1 MSDLQKRNFNKI
13 INFKII
19 AKKMST
25 NSKSD
30 FINIITL
37 GESSVGKS
45 SIINRYVENNFDYN
59 FVSTLGV
66 DFRKKIINI
75 NGENIRLK
83 IWDTAGQEKFRSIQ
97 KQYYRNS
104 DGILLVFDVT
114 KFETFNVLEEWI
126 NSIKNQTSND
136 IIVVLVGNKIDL
148 NNKVISDDEIKNFAN
163 DNKFKY
169 FLTSAATGKNINEV
183 FDYIVKE
190 IYKIKSKKK
199 KNDSNNN
206 NNKNLKKNYIKSNK
220 KACC

>member
-1 MSDLQKRNFNKI
+1 
-13 INFKII
+13 
-19 AKKMST
+19 MST
-25 NSKSD
+25 NYKSG

-66 DFRKKIINI
+66 DFRKKNINI
-75 NGENIRLK
+75 NGEDIRLK

-114 KFETFNVLEEWI
+114 KFDTFNVLEEWI

-190 IYKIKSKKK
+190 IYNIKSKKK
-199 KNDSNNN
+199 KNDGNNN
-206 NNKNLKKNYIKSNK
+206 NNKNLKKKYIKRKK

>member
-1 MSDLQKRNFNKI
+1 
-13 INFKII
+13 
-19 AKKMST
+19 MST

-66 DFRKKIINI
+66 DFRKKNINI
-75 NGENIRLK
+75 NGEDIRLK

-190 IYKIKSKKK
+190 IYNIKSKKK
-199 KNDSNNN
+199 KNDGNNN
-206 NNKNLKKNYIKSNK
+206 NNKNLKKNYIKRKK

>member
-1 MSDLQKRNFNKI
+1 
-13 INFKII
+13 
-19 AKKMST
+19 MST

-66 DFRKKIINI
+66 DFRKKNINI
-75 NGENIRLK
+75 NGEDIRLK

-114 KFETFNVLEEWI
+114 KFDTFNVLEEWI

-163 DNKFKY
+163 DNIFKY

-190 IYKIKSKKK
+190 IYNIKSKKK
-199 KNDSNNN
+199 KKDSKNN
-206 NNKNLKKNYIKSNK
+206 NNKNLKKNYIKRKK

>member
-1 MSDLQKRNFNKI
+1 
-13 INFKII
+13 
-19 AKKMST
+19 MST

-114 KFETFNVLEEWI
+114 KFDTFNVLEEWI

-148 NNKVISDDEIKNFAN
+148 NNKVISDYEIKNFAN

>member
-1 MSDLQKRNFNKI
+1 
-13 INFKII
+13 
-19 AKKMST
+19 MST

-114 KFETFNVLEEWI
+114 KFDTFNVLEEWI

-190 IYKIKSKKK
+190 IYNIKSKKK

>member
-1 MSDLQKRNFNKI
+1 
-13 INFKII
+13 
-19 AKKMST
+19 MST

-66 DFRKKIINI
+66 DFRKKNINI
-75 NGENIRLK
+75 NGEDIRLK

-114 KFETFNVLEEWI
+114 KFDTFNVLEEWI

-190 IYKIKSKKK
+190 IYNIKSKKK

>member
-1 MSDLQKRNFNKI
+1 
-13 INFKII
+13 
-19 AKKMST
+19 MST

-114 KFETFNVLEEWI
+114 KFDTFNVLEEWI

-199 KNDSNNN
+199 KNDGNNN

>member
-1 MSDLQKRNFNKI
+1 
-13 INFKII
+13 
-19 AKKMST
+19 MST

-66 DFRKKIINI
+66 DFRKKNINI
-75 NGENIRLK
+75 NGEDIRLK

-114 KFETFNVLEEWI
+114 KFDTFNVLEEWI

-190 IYKIKSKKK
+190 IYNIKSKKK
-199 KNDSNNN
+199 KNDGNNN

>member
-1 MSDLQKRNFNKI
+1 
-13 INFKII
+13 
-19 AKKMST
+19 MST

-114 KFETFNVLEEWI
+114 KFDTFNVLEEWI

-148 NNKVISDDEIKNFAN
+148 NNKVISDDDIKNFAN

-199 KNDSNNN
+199 KNDGNNN

>member
-1 MSDLQKRNFNKI
+1 
-13 INFKII
+13 
-19 AKKMST
+19 MST
-25 NSKSD
+25 NYKSG

-66 DFRKKIINI
+66 DFRKKNIKI
-75 NGENIRLK
+75 NGQDIRLK

-148 NNKVISDDEIKNFAN
+148 NNKVISDDDIKNFAN

-190 IYKIKSKKK
+190 IYNIKSKKK

-206 NNKNLKKNYIKSNK
+206 NKKKLKKNYIKSNK

>member
-1 MSDLQKRNFNKI
+1 
-13 INFKII
+13 
-19 AKKMST
+19 MST

-148 NNKVISDDEIKNFAN
+148 NNKVICDDEIKNFAN

>member
-1 MSDLQKRNFNKI
+1 
-13 INFKII
+13 
-19 AKKMST
+19 MST
-25 NSKSD
+25 NYKSG

-66 DFRKKIINI
+66 DFRKKNINI
-75 NGENIRLK
+75 NGEDIRLK

-114 KFETFNVLEEWI
+114 KFDTFNVLEEWI

-190 IYKIKSKKK
+190 IYNIKSKKK

-206 NNKNLKKNYIKSNK
+206 NNKNLKKNYIKRKK

>member
-1 MSDLQKRNFNKI
+1 
-13 INFKII
+13 
-19 AKKMST
+19 MST
-25 NSKSD
+25 NYKSG

-114 KFETFNVLEEWI
+114 KFDTFNVLEEWI

-199 KNDSNNN
+199 KNDGNNN

>member
-1 MSDLQKRNFNKI
+1 
-13 INFKII
+13 
-19 AKKMST
+19 MST

-66 DFRKKIINI
+66 DFRKKNINI
-75 NGENIRLK
+75 NGEDIRLK

-148 NNKVISDDEIKNFAN
+148 NNKVISDDDIKNFAN

-190 IYKIKSKKK
+190 IYNIKSKKK

>member
-1 MSDLQKRNFNKI
+1 
-13 INFKII
+13 
-19 AKKMST
+19 MST

-66 DFRKKIINI
+66 DFRKKNINI
-75 NGENIRLK
+75 NGEDIRLK

-126 NSIKNQTSND
+126 NNIKNQTSND

-190 IYKIKSKKK
+190 IYNIKSKKK
-199 KNDSNNN
+199 KNDGNNN
-206 NNKNLKKNYIKSNK
+206 NNKNLKKNYIKRKK

>member
-1 MSDLQKRNFNKI
+1 
-13 INFKII
+13 
-19 AKKMST
+19 MST
-25 NSKSD
+25 NYKSG

-66 DFRKKIINI
+66 DFRKKNINI
-75 NGENIRLK
+75 NGEDIRLK

-148 NNKVISDDEIKNFAN
+148 NNKVISDDDIKNFAN

-190 IYKIKSKKK
+190 IYNIKSKKK

>member
-1 MSDLQKRNFNKI
+1 
-13 INFKII
+13 
-19 AKKMST
+19 MST
-25 NSKSD
+25 NYKSG

-83 IWDTAGQEKFRSIQ
+83 IWDTAGQEKFRAIQ

-190 IYKIKSKKK
+190 IYNIKSKKK

>member
-1 MSDLQKRNFNKI
+1 
-13 INFKII
+13 
-19 AKKMST
+19 MST

-66 DFRKKIINI
+66 DFRKKNINI
-75 NGENIRLK
+75 NGEDIRLK

-190 IYKIKSKKK
+190 IYNIKSKKK
-199 KNDSNNN
+199 KNDGNNN
-206 NNKNLKKNYIKSNK
+206 NNKNLKKNYIKRNK

>member
-1 MSDLQKRNFNKI
+1 
-13 INFKII
+13 
-19 AKKMST
+19 MST
-25 NSKSD
+25 NYKSG

-66 DFRKKIINI
+66 DFRKKNINI
-75 NGENIRLK
+75 NGEDIRLK

-114 KFETFNVLEEWI
+114 KFDTFNVLEEWI

-190 IYKIKSKKK
+190 IYNIKSKKK

>member
-1 MSDLQKRNFNKI
+1 
-13 INFKII
+13 
-19 AKKMST
+19 MST

-66 DFRKKIINI
+66 DFRKKNINI
-75 NGENIRLK
+75 NGEDIRLK

-114 KFETFNVLEEWI
+114 KFDTFNVLEEWI

-148 NNKVISDDEIKNFAN
+148 NNKVISDDDIKNFAN

-190 IYKIKSKKK
+190 IYNIKSKKK
-199 KNDSNNN
+199 KNDGNNN
-206 NNKNLKKNYIKSNK
+206 NNKNLKKNYIKRKK

>member
-1 MSDLQKRNFNKI
+1 
-13 INFKII
+13 
-19 AKKMST
+19 MST

-66 DFRKKIINI
+66 DFRKKNINI
-75 NGENIRLK
+75 NGEDIRLK

-114 KFETFNVLEEWI
+114 KFDTFNVLEEWI

-190 IYKIKSKKK
+190 IYNIKSKKK
-199 KNDSNNN
+199 KNDGNNN
-206 NNKNLKKNYIKSNK
+206 NNKNLKKNYIKRKK

>member
-1 MSDLQKRNFNKI
+1 
-13 INFKII
+13 
-19 AKKMST
+19 MST

-66 DFRKKIINI
+66 DFRKKNINI
-75 NGENIRLK
+75 NGEDIRLK

-114 KFETFNVLEEWI
+114 KFDTFNVLEEWI

-148 NNKVISDDEIKNFAN
+148 NNKVISDDDIKNFAN

-190 IYKIKSKKK
+190 IYNIKSKKK

-206 NNKNLKKNYIKSNK
+206 NNKNLKKNYIKRNK
-220 KACC
+220 KDCC

>member
-1 MSDLQKRNFNKI
+1 
-13 INFKII
+13 
-19 AKKMST
+19 MST

-114 KFETFNVLEEWI
+114 KFDTFNVLEEWI

-148 NNKVISDDEIKNFAN
+148 NNKVISDDDIKNFAN

-199 KNDSNNN
+199 KNDGNNN
-206 NNKNLKKNYIKSNK
+206 NNKNLKKNYIKRKK

>member
-1 MSDLQKRNFNKI
+1 
-13 INFKII
+13 
-19 AKKMST
+19 MST
-25 NSKSD
+25 NYKSG

-66 DFRKKIINI
+66 DFRKKNINI
-75 NGENIRLK
+75 NGEDIRLK

-114 KFETFNVLEEWI
+114 KFDTFNVLEEWI

-190 IYKIKSKKK
+190 IYNIKSKKK
-199 KNDSNNN
+199 KNDGNNN
-206 NNKNLKKNYIKSNK
+206 NNKNLKKNYIKRKK

>member
-1 MSDLQKRNFNKI
+1 
-13 INFKII
+13 
-19 AKKMST
+19 MST

-66 DFRKKIINI
+66 DFRKKNINI
-75 NGENIRLK
+75 NAEDIRLK
-83 IWDTAGQEKFRSIQ
+83 IWDTAGQEKFKSIQ

-114 KFETFNVLEEWI
+114 KFDTFNVLEEWI

-190 IYKIKSKKK
+190 IYNIKSKKK

>member
-1 MSDLQKRNFNKI
+1 
-13 INFKII
+13 
-19 AKKMST
+19 MST

-66 DFRKKIINI
+66 DFRKKNINI
-75 NGENIRLK
+75 NGEDIRLK

-190 IYKIKSKKK
+190 IYNIKSKKK

>member
-1 MSDLQKRNFNKI
+1 
-13 INFKII
+13 
-19 AKKMST
+19 MST

-66 DFRKKIINI
+66 DFRKKNINI
-75 NGENIRLK
+75 NGEDIRLK

-148 NNKVISDDEIKNFAN
+148 NNKVISDDDIKNFAN

-190 IYKIKSKKK
+190 IYNIKSKKK
-199 KNDSNNN
+199 KNDGNNN
-206 NNKNLKKNYIKSNK
+206 NNKNLKKNYIKRKK

>member
-1 MSDLQKRNFNKI
+1 
-13 INFKII
+13 
-19 AKKMST
+19 MST
-25 NSKSD
+25 NYKSG

-66 DFRKKIINI
+66 DFRKKNINI
-75 NGENIRLK
+75 NGEDIRLK

-114 KFETFNVLEEWI
+114 KFDTFNVLEEWI

-190 IYKIKSKKK
+190 IYNIKSKKK

-206 NNKNLKKNYIKSNK
+206 NNKNLKKNYIKRNK

>member
-1 MSDLQKRNFNKI
+1 
-13 INFKII
+13 
-19 AKKMST
+19 MST

-75 NGENIRLK
+75 NGEDIRLK

-114 KFETFNVLEEWI
+114 KFDTFNVLEEWI

-148 NNKVISDDEIKNFAN
+148 NNKVISDDDIKNFAN

-199 KNDSNNN
+199 KNDGNNN
-206 NNKNLKKNYIKSNK
+206 NNKNLKKNYIKRKK

>member
-1 MSDLQKRNFNKI
+1 
-13 INFKII
+13 
-19 AKKMST
+19 MST
-25 NSKSD
+25 NYKSG

-66 DFRKKIINI
+66 DFRKKNINI
-75 NGENIRLK
+75 NGEDIRLK

-114 KFETFNVLEEWI
+114 KFDTFNVLEEWI

-148 NNKVISDDEIKNFAN
+148 NNKVISDDDIKNFAN

-199 KNDSNNN
+199 KNDGNNN

>member
-1 MSDLQKRNFNKI
+1 
-13 INFKII
+13 
-19 AKKMST
+19 MST
-25 NSKSD
+25 NYKSG

-37 GESSVGKS
+37 GESSVEKS

-66 DFRKKIINI
+66 DFRKKNINI
-75 NGENIRLK
+75 NGEDIRLK

-148 NNKVISDDEIKNFAN
+148 NNKVISDDDIKNFAN

-199 KNDSNNN
+199 KNDGNNN